1 MEVEA
6 AGAATAEPG
15 RLVLL
20 KLEWFLYCERSATHS
35 HVPVRS
41 ENNTNKPWIYF
52 FLSFRLVGSSPA
64 LLRSKLRPSIWSVHK
79 YALTLSTPTFGNANV
94 TWSTRGH
101 LKEIC
106 FHGLTCKKAAF
117 GF

>member
-52 FLSFRLVGSSPA
+52 FFYHLGWLD
-64 LLRSKLRPSIWSVHK
+64 LLQPF
-79 YALTLSTPTFGNANV
+79 YDQN
-94 TWSTRGH
+94 
-101 LKEIC
+101 
-106 FHGLTCKKAAF
+106 
-117 GF
+117 